1 VDFVGRLT
9 SGQKIQI
16 NIPLLSTKTINKM
29 TTFSLQDQGL
39 FRSQAYIGGKWCDA
53 DNGATLKVNNPAT
66 GEILG
71 TVPMMGAAETRRAI
85 EAAKNAFADWSRKPA
100 KERSVLLRRWHDLML
115 ANIDDL
121 GNLMTAE
128 QGKPLSEAKGEVA
141 YAASFIEWFAEEG
154 KRVYGDTIPSP
165 WNDRRLVVIKQP
177 IGVCAAM
184 TPWNFPAAM
193 ITRKAGPALA
203 SGCAMVA
210 KPASATPYSALALA
224 ALAER
229 AGIPAGVFNVL
240 TGSSKA
246 IGGEL
251 TSNPNVRKVTFTG
264 STEVGRELMKQ
275 SADTIKK
282 LSLELGGNAPFIVF
296 DDADLDAAVEGAII
310 SKYRN
315 AGQTCVCANRIY
327 VQAGVYDAFAEKL
340 VAAVAKLK
348 VGNGF
353 EPGVQQG
360 PLIDN
365 AAVEKV
371 EEHLEDA
378 VSKGGQVLLGGKR
391 HALGQ
396 TFFEP
401 TVLANVTP
409 QMKVA
414 KEETFGPL
422 APLFRFQTDK
432 EAIEMANDT
441 EFGLASYFYSRDIG
455 RIWRA
460 AEGLE
465 SGMVG
470 INTGLISNEV
480 APFGGVK
487 QSGLGREGS
496 RYGIEE
502 FVEIKYLCF
511 GGLDK

>member
-1 VDFVGRLT
+1 
-9 SGQKIQI
+9 
-16 NIPLLSTKTINKM
+16 
-29 TTFSLQDQGL
+29 
-39 FRSQAYIGGKWCDA
+39 
-53 DNGATLKVNNPAT
+53 
-66 GEILG
+66 
-71 TVPMMGAAETRRAI
+71 
-85 EAAKNAFADWSRKPA
+85 
-100 KERSVLLRRWHDLML
+100 
-115 ANIDDL
+115 
-121 GNLMTAE
+121 
-128 QGKPLSEAKGEVA
+128 
-141 YAASFIEWFAEEG
+141 
-154 KRVYGDTIPSP
+154 
-165 WNDRRLVVIKQP
+165 
-177 IGVCAAM
+177 
-184 TPWNFPAAM
+184 
-193 ITRKAGPALA
+193 
-203 SGCAMVA
+203 MVA
-210 KPASATPYSALALA
+210 RPASSTPFSALALA
-224 ALAER
+224 VLAER

-240 TGSSKA
+240 TGSSRE

-251 TSNPNVRKVTFTG
+251 TSNPDVRKITFTG
-264 STEVGRELMKQ
+264 STEVGRLLMKQ
-275 SADTIKK
+275 SSSTVKK

-315 AGQTCVCANRIY
+315 AGQTCVCANRLY

-360 PLIDN
+360 PLIDE

-371 EEHLEDA
+371 EEHIEDA
-378 VSKGGQVLLGGKR
+378 VSQGGRVLLGGKR

-401 TVLANVTP
+401 TVLADVTP
-409 QMKVA
+409 KMKVA

-422 APLFRFQTDK
+422 APLFRFQTD
-432 EAIEMANDT
+432 EQAIEMANDT

-496 RYGIEE
+496 HYGIEE
-502 FVEIKYLCF
+502 FLEIKYLCF
-511 GGLDK
+511 GGLDH